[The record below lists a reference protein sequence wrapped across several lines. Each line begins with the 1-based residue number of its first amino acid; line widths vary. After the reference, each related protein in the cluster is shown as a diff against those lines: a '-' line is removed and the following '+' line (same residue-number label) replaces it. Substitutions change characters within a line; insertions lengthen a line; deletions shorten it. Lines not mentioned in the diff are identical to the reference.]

1 MMNAPLA
8 RTSFRPADL
17 RHPGWAGM
25 RHLPGD
31 NGALLHLPFWD
42 TARFLRDPLGYT
54 RRQYERHG
62 PVFRVNHFG
71 GWSAVL
77 IGPDAL
83 ELTLFDKDR
92 IFSSELGW
100 GPILNRLF
108 PRGLMLM
115 DFDEHR
121 AHRKALG
128 VAFKPEPM
136 RAYMAALNDGI
147 AARVERWRA
156 AGAIAAYPEIKA
168 LTLDLAATSF
178 LGIPWGPEADRINR
192 AFVDMVQAAVGLV
205 RTPLPGTKMGRGVAG
220 RRFMSAFFGREIA
233 ARRGK
238 AGDDIFTQICNVV
251 DEEGQL
257 LGDQTIIDHM
267 NFLMMAAH
275 DTLTS
280 SLTATVMLLAQHPQ
294 WQEQLRAEAAAVGAD
309 QLAHDR
315 LGELPLAELVF
326 KEALRLYPP
335 VPSLPRRALSAFHF
349 AGHDMPAGTHVGI
362 NPMLTHRLAEHWP
375 DPDRF
380 DPTRHTAANS
390 RGRHRYAWV
399 PFGGGAHMCLGL
411 HFAMMQAKAFLF
423 HLLGRARIE
432 ILPGAGARWQLF
444 PMPKPRDGL
453 PVRLA
458 PL

>member
-1 MMNAPLA
+1 MNAPL
-8 RTSFRPADL
+8 RRVSFRPEPL
-17 RHPGWAGM
+17 PHPGWEGL

-31 NGALLHLPFWD
+31 NSALIHLPFWD

-83 ELTLFDKDR
+83 ELTLFDRDR
-92 IFSSELGW
+92 NFSSELGW

-136 RAYMAALNDGI
+136 RAYLGALNEGI

-156 AGAIAAYPEIKA
+156 AGRMRVYPEIKA

-178 LGIPWGPEADRINR
+178 LGIPWGAEADRINR

-205 RTPLPGTKMGRGVAG
+205 RVPLPGTKMGRGVAG
-220 RRFMSAFFGREIA
+220 RRYMSAFFAREIA
-233 ARRGK
+233 RRRGA
-238 AGDDIFTQICNVV
+238 AGDNMFTQICNVI
-251 DEEGQL
+251 DEDGQPFD
-257 LGDQTIIDHM
+257 DQTIINHM

-280 SLTATVMLLAQHPQ
+280 SLTATVMLLARHRD
-294 WQEQLRAEAAAVGAD
+294 WQERLRAEAAALGS
-309 QLAHDR
+309 DR
-315 LGELPLAELVF
+315 LGDDRLADLPLCELVF

-335 VPSLPRRALSAFHF
+335 VPSLPRRALRAFHF

-362 NPMLTHRLAEHWP
+362 NPMLTHRLPEHWP

-380 DPTRHTAANS
+380 DPMRHTPASS

-411 HFAMMQAKAFLF
+411 HFAMMQAKTFLF
-423 HLLGRARIE
+423 HLLSRVRVE
-432 ILPGAGARWQLF
+432 PDPGSGANWQLF

-453 PVRLA
+453 PVRLVT
-458 PL
+458 L

>member
-1 MMNAPLA
+1 MNAPLA
-8 RTSFRPADL
+8 RASFRPPRL
-17 RHPGWAGM
+17 PNPGWAGL

-31 NGALLHLPFWD
+31 STLLMHLPMWD
-42 TARFLRDPLGYT
+42 TARFLRDPLTYT

-83 ELTLFDKDR
+83 ELTLFDRDR
-92 IFSSELGW
+92 IFSSEQGW
-100 GPILNRLF
+100 GPILHRLF

-121 AHRKALG
+121 VHRKALG

-136 RAYMAALNDGI
+136 RAYLGALNPGI
-147 AARVERWRA
+147 AERVERWRA
-156 AGAIAAYPEIKA
+156 AGRIRAYPEIKA

-205 RTPLPGTKMGRGVAG
+205 RVPLPFTKMRRGVAG
-220 RRFMSAFFGREIA
+220 RRFMSAFFAREIA
-233 ARRGK
+233 ARRGR
-238 AGDDIFTQICNVV
+238 AGDDMFTQICNAV
-251 DEEGQL
+251 DEEGQP

-280 SLTATVMLLAQHPQ
+280 SLTATMMLLAQHPH
-294 WQEQLRAEAAAVGAD
+294 WQERLHDEAAALGEAS
-309 QLAHDR
+309 LRPER
-315 LGELPLAELVF
+315 LGDLPLAELVF
-326 KEALRLYPP
+326 REALRLYPP
-335 VPSLPRRALSAFHF
+335 VPSLPRCALAPFHF

-375 DPDRF
+375 EPDAFR
-380 DPTRHTAANS
+380 PERHTPEAS

-411 HFAMMQAKAFLF
+411 HFAMMQAKCFLF
-423 HLLGRARIE
+423 HLLSRARIE
-432 ILPGAGARWQLF
+432 LEPGAGADWQLF

-453 PVRLA
+453 PVRLVA
-458 PL
+458 H

>member
-1 MMNAPLA
+1 MNAPLSRA
-8 RTSFRPADL
+8 AFRTERPPQ
-17 RHPGWAGM
+17 PGWAGL

-31 NGALLHLPFWD
+31 RSPLMHLPFWD
-42 TARFLRDPLGYT
+42 TARFLRDPFTYT
-54 RRQYERHG
+54 RAQYERHG

-83 ELTLFDKDR
+83 ELTLFDRDR
-92 IFSSELGW
+92 IFSSEQGW
-100 GPILNRLF
+100 GPILNQLF

-136 RAYMAALNDGI
+136 RAYLAALNEGI
-147 AARVERWRA
+147 AERVARWRA
-156 AGAIAAYPEIKA
+156 AGTIRAYPEVKA

-205 RTPLPGTKMGRGVAG
+205 RVPLPGTKMGRGVAG
-220 RRFMSAFFGREIA
+220 RRFMSAFFAREIA
-233 ARRGK
+233 RRRGRV
-238 AGDDIFTQICNVV
+238 GEDMFTQICNTV
-251 DEEGQL
+251 DEDGQP

-280 SLTATVMLLAQHPQ
+280 SLTATVMLLGQHPE
-294 WQEQLRAEAAAVGAD
+294 WQERLREEAAALGTD
-309 QLAHDR
+309 TLAANR
-315 LGELPLAELVF
+315 LGDLPLTELVF

-335 VPSLPRRALSAFHF
+335 VPSLPRRALAPFSF
-349 AGHDMPAGTHVGI
+349 GGYDMPAGTHVGI
-362 NPMLTHRLAEHWP
+362 NPMLTHRLAEHWA

-380 DPTRHTAANS
+380 LPERHTPEAS

-411 HFAMMQAKAFLF
+411 HFAMMQAKCFLF
-423 HLLGRARIE
+423 HLLRVARIE
-432 ILPGAGARWQLF
+432 PVPGAGRDWQLF

-458 PL
+458 AR